1 MYTCSDME
9 CDRQL
14 SFLAIFC
21 SFTSLLTAKI
31 KIWKKCKKSW
41 IYYPFTHV
49 YHKSGSYDVWF
60 LRYEPQQTGFLGHFL
75 PFYAPNNTKNENVKN
90 DKKSL
95 EISSFYTS
103 ALKILIIGYTVPE
116 IWHVTKVTVIFILG
130 YTFPLYS
137 PLKFQNN
144 EKNTWSY
151 HHFTQL
157 YQKSRSHANIYCS
170 RDMACV
176 ECNCYFSF
184 WAILPFLP

>member
-1 MYTCSDME
+1 M
-9 CDRQL
+9 
-14 SFLAIFC
+14 
-21 SFTSLLTAKI
+21 
-31 KIWKKCKKSW
+31 
-41 IYYPFTHV
+41 

-60 LRYEPQQTGFLGHFL
+60 LRYEPQQRGFLGYFL

-116 IWHVTKVTVIFILG
+116 IWHVTKVTVLFILG
-130 YTFPLYS
+130 YTFPFHS
-137 PLKFQNN
+137 PPPPPPPLKFQNN
-144 EKNTWSY
+144 EKNTWRY

-176 ECNCYFSF
+176 
-184 WAILPFLP
+184 LPFLP